1 MRNNGSRYRDD
12 EIISKEPTLIGS
24 FFCGWE
30 DVVRQWAN
38 VRVRC
43 HLVN

>member
-24 FFCGWE
+24 FFCG
-30 DVVRQWAN
+30 
-38 VRVRC
+38 C
-43 HLVN
+43 LVT